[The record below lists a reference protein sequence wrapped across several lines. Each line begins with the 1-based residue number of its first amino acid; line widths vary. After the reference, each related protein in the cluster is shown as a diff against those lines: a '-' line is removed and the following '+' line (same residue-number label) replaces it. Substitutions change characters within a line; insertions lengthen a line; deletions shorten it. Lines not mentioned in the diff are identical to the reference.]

1 MQYNH
6 IETYTYTRSE
16 LIQNAQII
24 TFEPQKENKKSFI
37 QNVNANL
44 YENINNYAGN
54 IIYINNYTE
63 LNNNKF
69 NTSTGTINTN
79 NGKLV
84 FNLSYEILS
93 DSTPFLDSG
102 RILETKATYKSGI
115 YDTKL
120 GNDVLIT
127 IQSLSDF
134 NQTRILTI
142 QY

>member
-37 QNVNANL
+37 QNVNATL
-44 YENINNYAGN
+44 YENGNNNAGN
-54 IIYINNYTE
+54 IIYINNYIE

-69 NTSTGTINTN
+69 NTSIGSINTN

-84 FNLSYEILS
+84 FNLLYEILS
-93 DSTPFLDSG
+93 DSTPFLDSVYI
-102 RILETKATYKSGI
+102 ILY
-115 YDTKL
+115 
-120 GNDVLIT
+120 
-127 IQSLSDF
+127 
-134 NQTRILTI
+134 IL
-142 QY
+142 